1 MKKNK
6 KGISKITVVMCIA
19 VIVIAIVIFMV
30 LINGNNVTTVPVDK
44 SNNTGNGT
52 SIDES
57 TINSKEASIGNP
69 ASIGEW
75 TNIKLYGAIIDEKN
89 NKIINNYN
97 DAYIRINKMT
107 RGVNELKPYI
117 DKYNR
122 SNINNTIDF
131 NSLESTQEFALLEYE
146 VYIPKDFKTDED
158 ITNIN
163 IKIKTVSNEGKESIQ
178 VGDATYTSTYAVV
191 TSDKIKPNT
200 ILPGNVIKCEAI
212 IIVPQSMTS
221 NDYLLAIEYTNDGN
235 VYYKYIKEK

>member
-1 MKKNK
+1 MK
-6 KGISKITVVMCIA
+6 VQ
-19 VIVIAIVIFMV
+19 
-30 LINGNNVTTVPVDK
+30 L
-44 SNNTGNGT
+44 
-52 SIDES
+52 
-57 TINSKEASIGNP
+57 NP
-69 ASIGEW
+69 ANMGEW

-146 VYIPKDFKTDED
+146 VY
-158 ITNIN
+158 
-163 IKIKTVSNEGKESIQ
+163 
-178 VGDATYTSTYAVV
+178 ATYTSTYAVV

>member
-1 MKKNK
+1 
-6 KGISKITVVMCIA
+6 
-19 VIVIAIVIFMV
+19 
-30 LINGNNVTTVPVDK
+30 
-44 SNNTGNGT
+44 
-52 SIDES
+52 
-57 TINSKEASIGNP
+57 
-69 ASIGEW
+69 
-75 TNIKLYGAIIDEKN
+75 
-89 NKIINNYN
+89 
-97 DAYIRINKMT
+97 MT

-163 IKIKTVSNEGKESIQ
+163 INIKTVSNEGKDNIQ

-212 IIVPQSMTS
+212 IIVLQSMTS